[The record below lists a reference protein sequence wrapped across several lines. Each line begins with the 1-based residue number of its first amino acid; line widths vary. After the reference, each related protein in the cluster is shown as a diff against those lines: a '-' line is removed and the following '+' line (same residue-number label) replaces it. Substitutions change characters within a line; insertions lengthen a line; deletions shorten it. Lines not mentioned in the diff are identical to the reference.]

1 MRRIETGL
9 LDRQA
14 VIAFVRR
21 PIAEVDHHAVQSVS
35 AIIEAVRQRG
45 DAALRELTR
54 QFDRAAIEEIEVA
67 PSEIVAAAASVP
79 QQVRDALSAAAE
91 RIRAFHLRQR
101 PQSWLNMTP
110 GDVVGQMITPLRRAG
125 LYIPGGTAA
134 YPSSVLMCAIPARVA
149 GVDEIVMCTPPRPD
163 GSANPLVL
171 AAASIAGV
179 DRVFRAGGAQ
189 AIAAMAYGTETV
201 PQVDKIAGPGNL
213 YVTLAKRQVFG
224 VVGIDMLAG
233 PSEVC
238 IVADG
243 SANPEYVA
251 LDLLSQAE
259 HDPHTAAF
267 LITSDAWL
275 ADQVEEQVSRLTA
288 QMPRKDILDQTLECN
303 GGIVL
308 TSDLNESIEIAN
320 ACAPEHLSLQIA
332 DPWSALPR
340 IRCAGA
346 VLLGPYA
353 PQSFGDYVA
362 GPSHTLP
369 TSGTARFSSPLNV
382 EDFLKR
388 TSVIANDLTTLTR
401 LAPVIDVLASEEG
414 FEAHRQAALR
424 RLEHE

>member
-1 MRRIETGL
+1 MRRIDTSL
-9 LDRQA
+9 LDRPS

-21 PIAEVDHHAVQSVS
+21 PMSDMDSQAVQSVA
-35 AIIEAVRQRG
+35 AIIEDVRQRG
-45 DAALRELTR
+45 DEALRDLTQR
-54 QFDRAAIEEIEVA
+54 FDRAVIDDIEVPA
-67 PSEIVAAAASVP
+67 ADIASAAASVP
-79 QQVRDALSAAAE
+79 QSVRDALSTAAE

-101 PQSWLNMTP
+101 PQSWLSMTP
-110 GDVVGQMITPLRRAG
+110 GDITGQMITPLHRAG

-149 GVDEIVMCTPPRPD
+149 GVDELVMCTPPRAD

-171 AAASIAGV
+171 TAASIAGV
-179 DRVFRAGGAQ
+179 DRVFRVGGAQ
-189 AIAAMAYGTETV
+189 AVAAMAYGTATI

-267 LITSDAWL
+267 LITSDGWL

-288 QMPRKDILDQTLECN
+288 EMPRKDVLDQTLECN

-308 TSDLNESIEIAN
+308 TRDLAESIEIAN
-320 ACAPEHLSLQIA
+320 ACAPEHLSLQVS
-332 DPWSALPR
+332 DPWAVLPQ

-346 VLLGPYA
+346 VLLGSYA

-388 TSVIANDLTTLTR
+388 TSVIASDFATLNR
-401 LAPVIDVLASEEG
+401 LAPVIDTIANEEG

-424 RLEHE
+424 RLQP